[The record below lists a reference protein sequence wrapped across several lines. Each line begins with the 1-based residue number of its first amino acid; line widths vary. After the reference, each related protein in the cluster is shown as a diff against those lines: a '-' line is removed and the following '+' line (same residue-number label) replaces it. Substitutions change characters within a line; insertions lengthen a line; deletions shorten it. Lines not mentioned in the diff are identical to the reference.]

1 MSSQICSARR
11 FATSRLGGGSGC
23 TPSCLQML
31 WSDQHGSSLRPGS
44 MGDRTPISATRY
56 SGRTGQRSCGVLIKG
71 WRGRCSFLAPQVVSW
86 SGFEPTAV
94 SLNGWLA
101 VGASQ
106 VPGWSPGWMQAEGN
120 RSSAGSSTCHR
131 RRPSVLR
138 YGPWV
143 GPWAQVS
150 GRARTMRDQHG
161 RWEALAAPEGH
172 GGVLFRC
179 ALMDGAGP

>member
-1 MSSQICSARR
+1 MGAAALQAASRCCGLISMDLPFAQDRWGQDADLGHQI
-11 FATSRLGGGSGC
+11 
-23 TPSCLQML
+23 L
-31 WSDQHGSSLRPGS
+31 WPHRSEEF
-44 MGDRTPISATRY
+44 
-56 SGRTGQRSCGVLIKG
+56 GRGYGVLIKG